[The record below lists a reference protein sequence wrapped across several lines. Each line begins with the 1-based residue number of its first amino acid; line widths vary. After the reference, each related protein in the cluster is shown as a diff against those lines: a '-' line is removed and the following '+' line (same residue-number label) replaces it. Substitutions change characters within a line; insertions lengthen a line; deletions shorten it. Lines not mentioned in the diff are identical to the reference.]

1 MFQDMQRDKSTAAM
15 RPNHRVQF
23 NLKAKSPENPL
34 LTDDKDYKTEGV
46 AIMGGINRNFIWY
59 QWKTSLVALADSQ
72 ARAGTFYLLN
82 A

>member
-34 LTDDKDYKTEGV
+34 LTDDRDYKQKELRSWV
-46 AIMGGINRNFIWY
+46 VLIGIL
-59 QWKTSLVALADSQ
+59 LVSVEDEFS
-72 ARAGTFYLLN
+72 GTG
-82 A
+82 